1 MKRIFGTGVALITPF
16 NEDKTI
22 DYTSLEKLINKVTE
36 GGIDFLVVLG
46 TTGEATSINE
56 SEKNELINFIVKL
69 NNKRLPLV
77 LGLGGNNTNKL
88 INEINNTDL
97 SNFDAILSVTPYYNK
112 PSQKGLYHHYAEISK
127 SSTIPIILYN
137 VPSRTGV
144 NMSPEITIQLAN
156 DFKNIISIKE
166 ASGDI
171 NQIKYILKNKPKN
184 FDVLSGDDGLTFE
197 IIQNGGAGV
206 ISVIGQSN
214 PVEFSSLVK
223 FTLNG
228 KLSDAKR
235 EARWVWWAGQ
245 GTARTATFLVVLLL
259 TIWAPRST
267 LHAHRVMAG
276 GAVRDKACKRGSS
289 PDSSESLGRG

>member
-1 MKRIFGTGVALITPF
+1 MKRISGTGVALITPF

-22 DYTSLEKLINKVTE
+22 DYTSLDKLINKVIE

-56 SEKNELINFIVKL
+56 SEKKELINFIVKL

-77 LGLGGNNTNKL
+77 LGIGGNNTNKL
-88 INEINNTDL
+88 IKEINNTDL
-97 SNFDAILSVTPYYNK
+97 SYFDAILSVTPYYNK
-112 PSQKGLYHHYAEISK
+112 PSQKGLYYHYAQISK
-127 SSTIPIILYN
+127 SSPIPIILYN

-166 ASGDI
+166 ACGDI

-184 FDVLSGDDGLTFE
+184 FDVLSGDDGLTLE
-197 IIQNGGAGV
+197 IIKNGGAGV

-214 PVEFSSLVK
+214 PEEFSSLVK
-223 FTLNG
+223 FALNG
-228 KLSDAKR
+228 KLSDAKLLHDKLYGLYHYLYS
-235 EARWVWWAGQ
+235 EGNPSGVKAFLSLQ
-245 GTARTATFLVVLLL
+245 GVCKNYLRLPLVP
-259 TIWAPRST
+259 I
-267 LHAHRVMAG
+267 
-276 GAVRDKACKRGSS
+276 
-289 PDSSESLGRG
+289 SSELFNDFKIYLSNEVN

>member
-22 DYTSLEKLINKVTE
+22 DYTSLEKLINKVIE

-88 INEINNTDL
+88 IKEINNTDL
-97 SNFDAILSVTPYYNK
+97 SDFDAILSVTPYYNK

-127 SSTIPIILYN
+127 SSPIPIILYN

-184 FDVLSGDDGLTFE
+184 FDVLSGDDGLTLE

-223 FTLNG
+223 FALNG
-228 KLSDAKR
+228 KLSDAKLLHDKLYGIYHYLYS
-235 EARWVWWAGQ
+235 EGNPSGVKAFLSLQ
-245 GTARTATFLVVLLL
+245 GVCKNYLRLPLVP
-259 TIWAPRST
+259 I
-267 LHAHRVMAG
+267 
-276 GAVRDKACKRGSS
+276 SS
-289 PDSSESLGRG
+289 KLFNDFKIYLANEVN

>member
-22 DYTSLEKLINKVTE
+22 DYPSFEKLINKVIE

-88 INEINNTDL
+88 IKEINNTDL

-112 PSQKGLYHHYAEISK
+112 PSQKGLYHHYSEISK
-127 SSTIPIILYN
+127 SSPIPIILYN

-184 FDVLSGDDGLTFE
+184 FDVLSGDDGLTLE

-223 FTLNG
+223 FALNG
-228 KLSDAKR
+228 KLSDAKLLHDKLYGLYHYLYS
-235 EARWVWWAGQ
+235 EGNPSGVKALLSLQ
-245 GTARTATFLVVLLL
+245 GVCKNYLRLPLVPMSNKLFNDFKIYLANEVN
-259 TIWAPRST
+259 
-267 LHAHRVMAG
+267 
-276 GAVRDKACKRGSS
+276 
-289 PDSSESLGRG
+289 

>member
-22 DYTSLEKLINKVTE
+22 DYTSLEKLINKVIL

-88 INEINNTDL
+88 IKEINNTDL
-97 SNFDAILSVTPYYNK
+97 SDFDAILSVTPYYNK

-127 SSTIPIILYN
+127 SSPIPIILYN

-156 DFKNIISIKE
+156 DFKNILSIKE

-184 FDVLSGDDGLTFE
+184 FDVLSGDDGLTLE

-223 FTLNG
+223 FALNG
-228 KLSDAKR
+228 KLSDAKLLHDKLYGLYHYLYS
-235 EARWVWWAGQ
+235 EGNPSGVKAFLSLQ
-245 GTARTATFLVVLLL
+245 GVCKNYLRLPLV
-259 TIWAPRST
+259 P
-267 LHAHRVMAG
+267 M
-276 GAVRDKACKRGSS
+276 SS
-289 PDSSESLGRG
+289 KLFNDFKIYLANEVN

>member
-22 DYTSLEKLINKVTE
+22 DYSSLEKLINKVIK

-46 TTGEATSINE
+46 TTGEATSINK

-88 INEINNTDL
+88 IKEINNTDL

-127 SSTIPIILYN
+127 SSPIPIILYN

-144 NMSPEITIQLAN
+144 NLSPEITIQLAN

-184 FDVLSGDDGLTFE
+184 FDVLSGDDGLTLE

-214 PVEFSSLVK
+214 PEEFSSLVK
-223 FTLNG
+223 FALNG
-228 KLSDAKR
+228 KLSDAKLLHDKLYGLYHYLYS
-235 EARWVWWAGQ
+235 EGNPSGVKAFLSLQ
-245 GTARTATFLVVLLL
+245 GICKNYLRLPL
-259 TIWAPRST
+259 API
-267 LHAHRVMAG
+267 
-276 GAVRDKACKRGSS
+276 SS
-289 PDSSESLGRG
+289 KLFNDFKIYLANEVN

>member
-1 MKRIFGTGVALITPF
+1 MKRISGTGVALITPF

-22 DYTSLEKLINKVTE
+22 DYSSLDKLLNKVIE

-56 SEKNELINFIVKL
+56 TEKKELINFIVKL

-77 LGLGGNNTNKL
+77 LGIGGNNTNKL
-88 INEINNTDL
+88 IKEINNTDL
-97 SNFDAILSVTPYYNK
+97 SDFDAILSVTPYYNK

-127 SSTIPIILYN
+127 SCPIPIILYN
-137 VPSRTGV
+137 VPSRTGI
-144 NMSPEITIQLAN
+144 NMSPETTIQLAN

-184 FDVLSGDDGLTFE
+184 FDVLSGDDGLTLE

-214 PVEFSSLVK
+214 PEEFSSLVK
-223 FTLNG
+223 FALNG
-228 KLSDAKR
+228 KLSDAKILH
-235 EARWVWWAGQ
+235 EKLYGLYHYLYSEGNPSGVKAFLSLQ
-245 GTARTATFLVVLLL
+245 GVCKNYLRLPLVP
-259 TIWAPRST
+259 I
-267 LHAHRVMAG
+267 
-276 GAVRDKACKRGSS
+276 
-289 PDSSESLGRG
+289 SSELFNDFKIYLANEVN

>member
-127 SSTIPIILYN
+127 SSPIPIILYN

-184 FDVLSGDDGLTFE
+184 FDVLSGDDGLTLE
-197 IIQNGGAGV
+197 IIQNGGVGV

-223 FTLNG
+223 FALNG
-228 KLSDAKR
+228 KLSDAKLIHDKLYGLYHYLYS
-235 EARWVWWAGQ
+235 EGNPSGVKAFLSLQ
-245 GTARTATFLVVLLL
+245 GVCKNYLRLPLVP
-259 TIWAPRST
+259 I
-267 LHAHRVMAG
+267 
-276 GAVRDKACKRGSS
+276 SS
-289 PDSSESLGRG
+289 KLFNDFKIYLANEVN

>member
-22 DYTSLEKLINKVTE
+22 DYPSLEKLINKVIE

-56 SEKNELINFIVKL
+56 SEKNELINFIIKL

-88 INEINNTDL
+88 IKEINNTDL
-97 SNFDAILSVTPYYNK
+97 SDFDAILSVTPYYNK
-112 PSQKGLYHHYAEISK
+112 PSQKGLYYHYAEISK
-127 SSTIPIILYN
+127 SSPIPIILYN

-184 FDVLSGDDGLTFE
+184 FDVLSGDDGLTLE
-197 IIQNGGAGV
+197 IIQNGGVGV

-223 FTLNG
+223 FALNG
-228 KLSDAKR
+228 KLSDAKLLHDKLYGLYHYLYS
-235 EARWVWWAGQ
+235 EGNPSGVKAFLSLQ
-245 GTARTATFLVVLLL
+245 GVCKNYLRLPLV
-259 TIWAPRST
+259 P
-267 LHAHRVMAG
+267 M
-276 GAVRDKACKRGSS
+276 
-289 PDSSESLGRG
+289 SSELFNDFKIYLSNEVN

>member
-22 DYTSLEKLINKVTE
+22 DYPSLEKLINKVIE

-69 NNKRLPLV
+69 NNKRIPLV

-88 INEINNTDL
+88 IKEINNTDL
-97 SNFDAILSVTPYYNK
+97 SDFDAILSVTPYYNK

-127 SSTIPIILYN
+127 SSPIPIILYN

-184 FDVLSGDDGLTFE
+184 FDVLSGDDGLTLE
-197 IIQNGGAGV
+197 IIQNGGVGV

-223 FTLNG
+223 FALNG
-228 KLSDAKR
+228 KLSAAKLLHDKLYGLYHYLYS
-235 EARWVWWAGQ
+235 EGNPSGVKAFLSLQ
-245 GTARTATFLVVLLL
+245 GVCKNYLRLPLV
-259 TIWAPRST
+259 P
-267 LHAHRVMAG
+267 M
-276 GAVRDKACKRGSS
+276 
-289 PDSSESLGRG
+289 SSELFNDFKIYLSNEVN

>member
-1 MKRIFGTGVALITPF
+1 MIK
-16 NEDKTI
+16 
-22 DYTSLEKLINKVTE
+22 
-36 GGIDFLVVLG
+36 
-46 TTGEATSINE
+46 
-56 SEKNELINFIVKL
+56 
-69 NNKRLPLV
+69 
-77 LGLGGNNTNKL
+77 
-88 INEINNTDL
+88 EINNTDL
-97 SNFDAILSVTPYYNK
+97 SDFDAILSVTPYYNK

-127 SSTIPIILYN
+127 SSPIPIILYN

-184 FDVLSGDDGLTFE
+184 FDVLSGDDGLTLE

-223 FTLNG
+223 FALNG
-228 KLSDAKR
+228 KLSDAKLLHDKLYGLYHYLYS
-235 EARWVWWAGQ
+235 EGNPSGVKAFLSLQ
-245 GTARTATFLVVLLL
+245 GVCKNYLRLPLV
-259 TIWAPRST
+259 P
-267 LHAHRVMAG
+267 M
-276 GAVRDKACKRGSS
+276 SS
-289 PDSSESLGRG
+289 KLFNDFKIYLANEVN

>member
-1 MKRIFGTGVALITPF
+1 MKRISGTGVALITPF

-22 DYTSLEKLINKVTE
+22 DYTSLDKLINKVIE

-56 SEKNELINFIVKL
+56 SEKKELINFIVKL

-77 LGLGGNNTNKL
+77 LGIGGNNTNKL
-88 INEINNTDL
+88 IKEINNTNL
-97 SNFDAILSVTPYYNK
+97 SDFDAILSVTPYYNK

-127 SSTIPIILYN
+127 SSPIPIILYN

-184 FDVLSGDDGLTFE
+184 FDVLSGDDVLTLE

-214 PVEFSSLVK
+214 PEEFSSLVK
-223 FTLNG
+223 FALNG
-228 KLSDAKR
+228 KLSDAKILHDKLYGLYHYLYS
-235 EARWVWWAGQ
+235 EGNPSGVKAFLSLQ
-245 GTARTATFLVVLLL
+245 GVCKNYLRLPLVP
-259 TIWAPRST
+259 I
-267 LHAHRVMAG
+267 
-276 GAVRDKACKRGSS
+276 
-289 PDSSESLGRG
+289 SSELFNDFKIYLANEVN

>member
-1 MKRIFGTGVALITPF
+1 MKRISGTGVALITPF
-16 NEDKTI
+16 NKDKTI
-22 DYTSLEKLINKVTE
+22 DYTSLDKLINKVIE

-56 SEKNELINFIVKL
+56 SEKKELINFIVKL

-77 LGLGGNNTNKL
+77 LGIGGNNTNKL
-88 INEINNTDL
+88 IKEINNTDL
-97 SNFDAILSVTPYYNK
+97 SDFDAILSVTPYYNK

-127 SSTIPIILYN
+127 SSPIPIILYN
-137 VPSRTGV
+137 VPSRTGI
-144 NMSPEITIQLAN
+144 NMSPETTIQLAN

-184 FDVLSGDDGLTFE
+184 FDVLSGDDGLTLE

-214 PVEFSSLVK
+214 PEEFSSLVK
-223 FTLNG
+223 FALNG
-228 KLSDAKR
+228 KLSDAKLIHDKLYGLYHYLYS
-235 EARWVWWAGQ
+235 EGNPSGVKAFLSLQ
-245 GTARTATFLVVLLL
+245 GVCKNYLRLPLVP
-259 TIWAPRST
+259 I
-267 LHAHRVMAG
+267 
-276 GAVRDKACKRGSS
+276 
-289 PDSSESLGRG
+289 SSELFNDFKIYLANEVN

>member
-1 MKRIFGTGVALITPF
+1 LITPF

-22 DYTSLEKLINKVTE
+22 DYPSLEKLINKVIE

-56 SEKNELINFIVKL
+56 SEKNELINFIIKL

-88 INEINNTDL
+88 IKEINNTDL
-97 SNFDAILSVTPYYNK
+97 SDFDAILSVTPYYNK

-127 SSTIPIILYN
+127 SSPIPIILYN

-171 NQIKYILKNKPKN
+171 NQIKYILKNKPKS
-184 FDVLSGDDGLTFE
+184 FDVLSGDDGLTLE

-214 PVEFSSLVK
+214 PEEFSSLVK
-223 FTLNG
+223 FALNG
-228 KLSDAKR
+228 KLSDAKLLHDKLYGLYHYLYS
-235 EARWVWWAGQ
+235 EGNPSGVKAFLSLQ
-245 GTARTATFLVVLLL
+245 GVCKNYLRLPLV
-259 TIWAPRST
+259 P
-267 LHAHRVMAG
+267 M
-276 GAVRDKACKRGSS
+276 
-289 PDSSESLGRG
+289 SSELFNDFKIYLSNEVN

>member
-22 DYTSLEKLINKVTE
+22 DYTSLEKLINKVIE
-36 GGIDFLVVLG
+36 GGIDFLVILG

-56 SEKNELINFIVKL
+56 SEKNELISFIVKL

-77 LGLGGNNTNKL
+77 LGLGGNNTNNL
-88 INEINNTDL
+88 IKEINNIDL
-97 SNFDAILSVTPYYNK
+97 SDFDAILSVTPYYNK
-112 PSQKGLYHHYAEISK
+112 PSQMGLYHHYAEISK
-127 SSTIPIILYN
+127 SSPIPIILYN

-166 ASGDI
+166 ASGDL

-184 FDVLSGDDGLTFE
+184 FDVLSGDDGLTLE

-223 FTLNG
+223 FALNG
-228 KLSDAKR
+228 KLSDAKLLHNKLYGLYHYLYS
-235 EARWVWWAGQ
+235 EGNPSGVKAFLTLQ
-245 GTARTATFLVVLLL
+245 GVCKNYLRLPLVP
-259 TIWAPRST
+259 I
-267 LHAHRVMAG
+267 
-276 GAVRDKACKRGSS
+276 SS
-289 PDSSESLGRG
+289 KLFNDFKIYLANEVN

>member
-1 MKRIFGTGVALITPF
+1 MKRISGTGVALITPF

-22 DYTSLEKLINKVTE
+22 DYTSFDKLINKVIE

-46 TTGEATSINE
+46 TTGEASSINE
-56 SEKNELINFIVKL
+56 SEKKELINFVVKL

-77 LGLGGNNTNKL
+77 LGIGGNNTNKL
-88 INEINNTDL
+88 IKEINNTDL
-97 SNFDAILSVTPYYNK
+97 SDFDAILSVTPYYNK

-127 SSTIPIILYN
+127 SSPIPIILYN

-184 FDVLSGDDGLTFE
+184 FDVLSGDDGLTLE

-214 PVEFSSLVK
+214 PEEFSSLVK
-223 FTLNG
+223 LALNG
-228 KLSDAKR
+228 KLSDAKILHDKLYGLYHYLYS
-235 EARWVWWAGQ
+235 EGNPSGVKAFLSLQ
-245 GTARTATFLVVLLL
+245 GVCKNYLRLPLVP
-259 TIWAPRST
+259 I
-267 LHAHRVMAG
+267 
-276 GAVRDKACKRGSS
+276 
-289 PDSSESLGRG
+289 SSELFNDFKIYLANEVN

>member
-1 MKRIFGTGVALITPF
+1 MKKIFGTGDALITPF

-22 DYTSLEKLINKVTE
+22 DYSSLEKLINKVTE
-36 GGIDFLVVLG
+36 GGINFLVVLG

-88 INEINNTDL
+88 IKEINNTDL

-112 PSQKGLYHHYAEISK
+112 PSQMGLYHHYAEISK
-127 SSTIPIILYN
+127 SSPIPIILYN

-184 FDVLSGDDGLTFE
+184 FDVLSGDDGLTLE

-223 FTLNG
+223 FALNG
-228 KLSDAKR
+228 KLSDAKLLHNKLYGLYHYLYS
-235 EARWVWWAGQ
+235 EGNPSGIKAFLTLQ
-245 GTARTATFLVVLLL
+245 GVCKNYLRLPLVP
-259 TIWAPRST
+259 I
-267 LHAHRVMAG
+267 
-276 GAVRDKACKRGSS
+276 SS
-289 PDSSESLGRG
+289 KLFNDFKIYLANEVN

>member
-1 MKRIFGTGVALITPF
+1 MKRISGTGVALITPF

-22 DYTSLEKLINKVTE
+22 DYTSLDKLINKVIE

-56 SEKNELINFIVKL
+56 SEKKELINFIVKL

-77 LGLGGNNTNKL
+77 LGIGGNNTNKL
-88 INEINNTDL
+88 IKEINNTDL
-97 SNFDAILSVTPYYNK
+97 SDFDAILSVTPYYNK
-112 PSQKGLYHHYAEISK
+112 PSQNGLYHHYAEISK
-127 SSTIPIILYN
+127 SSPIPIILYN

-144 NMSPEITIQLAN
+144 NMSPETTIQLAN

-214 PVEFSSLVK
+214 PEEFSSLVK
-223 FTLNG
+223 FALNG
-228 KLSDAKR
+228 KLSDAKILHDKLYGLYHYLYS
-235 EARWVWWAGQ
+235 EGNPSGVKALLSLQ
-245 GTARTATFLVVLLL
+245 GVCKNYLRLPLVP
-259 TIWAPRST
+259 I
-267 LHAHRVMAG
+267 
-276 GAVRDKACKRGSS
+276 
-289 PDSSESLGRG
+289 SSELFNDFKIYLANEVN

>member
-1 MKRIFGTGVALITPF
+1 MKRISGTGVALITPF
-16 NEDKTI
+16 NEDKSI
-22 DYTSLEKLINKVTE
+22 DYTSLDKLINKVIE

-56 SEKNELINFIVKL
+56 TEKKELINFIVKL

-77 LGLGGNNTNKL
+77 LGIGGNNTNKL
-88 INEINNTDL
+88 IKEINNTDL
-97 SNFDAILSVTPYYNK
+97 SDFDAILSVTPYYNK

-127 SSTIPIILYN
+127 YSPIPIILYN

-144 NMSPEITIQLAN
+144 NMSPETTIQLAN

-184 FDVLSGDDGLTFE
+184 FDVLSGDDGLTLE
-197 IIQNGGAGV
+197 IIQNGGTGV

-214 PVEFSSLVK
+214 PEEFSSLVK
-223 FTLNG
+223 FALNG
-228 KLSDAKR
+228 KLSDAKILHDR
-235 EARWVWWAGQ
+235 LYGLYHYLYSEGNPSGVKAFLSLQ
-245 GTARTATFLVVLLL
+245 GVCKNYLRLPLVP
-259 TIWAPRST
+259 I
-267 LHAHRVMAG
+267 
-276 GAVRDKACKRGSS
+276 
-289 PDSSESLGRG
+289 SSELFNDFKIYLANEVN

>member
-127 SSTIPIILYN
+127 SSPIPIILYN

-144 NMSPEITIQLAN
+144 NLSPEITIQLAN

-171 NQIKYILKNKPKN
+171 NQIKYILKNKPKS

-223 FTLNG
+223 FALND
-228 KLSDAKR
+228 KLSDAKLLHDKLYGLYHYLYS
-235 EARWVWWAGQ
+235 EGNPSGVKAFLSLQ
-245 GTARTATFLVVLLL
+245 GVCKNYLRLPLVP
-259 TIWAPRST
+259 I
-267 LHAHRVMAG
+267 
-276 GAVRDKACKRGSS
+276 SS
-289 PDSSESLGRG
+289 KLFNDFKIYLANEVN

>member
-1 MKRIFGTGVALITPF
+1 MKRISGTGVALITPF

-22 DYTSLEKLINKVTE
+22 DYSSLDKLLNKVIE

-56 SEKNELINFIVKL
+56 FEKKELINFIVKL

-77 LGLGGNNTNKL
+77 LGIGGNNTNKL
-88 INEINNTDL
+88 IKEINNTDL
-97 SNFDAILSVTPYYNK
+97 SDFDAILSVTPYYNK
-112 PSQKGLYHHYAEISK
+112 PSQNGLYHHYAEISK
-127 SSTIPIILYN
+127 SSPIPIILYN
-137 VPSRTGV
+137 VPSRTGI
-144 NMSPEITIQLAN
+144 NMSPETTIQLAN

-184 FDVLSGDDGLTFE
+184 FDVLSGDDGLTLE

-214 PVEFSSLVK
+214 PEEFSSLVK
-223 FTLNG
+223 FALNG
-228 KLSDAKR
+228 KLSDAKILHDKLYGLYHYLYS
-235 EARWVWWAGQ
+235 EGNPSGVKAFLSLQ
-245 GTARTATFLVVLLL
+245 GVCKNYLRLPLVP
-259 TIWAPRST
+259 I
-267 LHAHRVMAG
+267 
-276 GAVRDKACKRGSS
+276 
-289 PDSSESLGRG
+289 SSELFNDFKIYLANEVN

>member
-22 DYTSLEKLINKVTE
+22 DYPSLEKLINKVIE

-77 LGLGGNNTNKL
+77 LGLGGNNTNRL
-88 INEINNTDL
+88 IKEINNTDL
-97 SNFDAILSVTPYYNK
+97 SDFDAILSVTPYYNK

-127 SSTIPIILYN
+127 TSPIPIILYN

-144 NMSPEITIQLAN
+144 NLSPEITIQLAN

-184 FDVLSGDDGLTFE
+184 FDVLSGDDGLTLE
-197 IIQNGGAGV
+197 IIQNGGVGV

-223 FTLNG
+223 FALNG
-228 KLSDAKR
+228 KLSAAKILHDKLYGLYHYLYS
-235 EARWVWWAGQ
+235 EGNPSGVKAFLSLQ
-245 GTARTATFLVVLLL
+245 GVCKNYLRLPLV
-259 TIWAPRST
+259 P
-267 LHAHRVMAG
+267 M
-276 GAVRDKACKRGSS
+276 
-289 PDSSESLGRG
+289 SSELFNDFKIYLSNEVN

>member
-22 DYTSLEKLINKVTE
+22 DYTSLEKLINKVIE
-36 GGIDFLVVLG
+36 GGVDFLVILG

-88 INEINNTDL
+88 IKEINNTDL
-97 SNFDAILSVTPYYNK
+97 SDFDAILSVTPYYNK
-112 PSQKGLYHHYAEISK
+112 PSQMGLYHHYAEISK
-127 SSTIPIILYN
+127 SSPIPIILYN

-166 ASGDI
+166 ASGDL

-184 FDVLSGDDGLTFE
+184 FDVLSGDDGLTLE

-223 FTLNG
+223 FALNG
-228 KLSDAKR
+228 KLSDAKLLHNKLYGLYHYLYS
-235 EARWVWWAGQ
+235 EGNPSGVKAFLTLQ
-245 GTARTATFLVVLLL
+245 GVCKNYLRLPLVP
-259 TIWAPRST
+259 I
-267 LHAHRVMAG
+267 
-276 GAVRDKACKRGSS
+276 SS
-289 PDSSESLGRG
+289 KLFNDFKIYLANEVN

>member
-22 DYTSLEKLINKVTE
+22 DYSSLEKLINKVIK

-46 TTGEATSINE
+46 TTGEATSINK

-88 INEINNTDL
+88 IKEINNTDL

-112 PSQKGLYHHYAEISK
+112 PSQKGLYHHYAEISN
-127 SSTIPIILYN
+127 SSPIPIILYN

-144 NMSPEITIQLAN
+144 NLSPEITIQLAN

-184 FDVLSGDDGLTFE
+184 FDVLSGDDGLTLE
-197 IIQNGGAGV
+197 IIQNGGSGV

-214 PVEFSSLVK
+214 PEEFSSLVK
-223 FTLNG
+223 FASNG
-228 KLSDAKR
+228 KLSDAKLLHDKLYGLYHYLYS
-235 EARWVWWAGQ
+235 EGNPSGVKAFLSLQ
-245 GTARTATFLVVLLL
+245 GICKNYLRLPLVP
-259 TIWAPRST
+259 I
-267 LHAHRVMAG
+267 
-276 GAVRDKACKRGSS
+276 SS
-289 PDSSESLGRG
+289 KLFNDFKTYLSNEVN

>member
-22 DYTSLEKLINKVTE
+22 DYPSLEKLINKVIE

-88 INEINNTDL
+88 IKEINNTDL
-97 SNFDAILSVTPYYNK
+97 SDFDAILSVTPYYNK

-127 SSTIPIILYN
+127 SSPIPIILYN

-166 ASGDI
+166 ASGDL

-184 FDVLSGDDGLTFE
+184 FDVLSGDDGLTLE

-223 FTLNG
+223 FALNG
-228 KLSDAKR
+228 KLSDAKLLHNKLYGLYHYLYS
-235 EARWVWWAGQ
+235 EGNPSGVKAFLTLQ
-245 GTARTATFLVVLLL
+245 GVCKNYLRLPLVP
-259 TIWAPRST
+259 I
-267 LHAHRVMAG
+267 
-276 GAVRDKACKRGSS
+276 SS
-289 PDSSESLGRG
+289 KLFNDFKIYLANEVN

>member
-1 MKRIFGTGVALITPF
+1 MKRISGTGVALITPF
-16 NEDKTI
+16 NEDKSI
-22 DYTSLEKLINKVTE
+22 DYTSLDKLINKAIE

-56 SEKNELINFIVKL
+56 SEKKELINFIVKL

-77 LGLGGNNTNKL
+77 LGIGGNNTNKL
-88 INEINNTDL
+88 IKEINNTDL
-97 SNFDAILSVTPYYNK
+97 SDFDAILSVTPYYNK

-127 SSTIPIILYN
+127 YSPIPIILYN

-144 NMSPEITIQLAN
+144 NMSPETTIQLAN

-184 FDVLSGDDGLTFE
+184 FDVLSGDDGLTLE

-214 PVEFSSLVK
+214 PEEFSSLVK
-223 FTLNG
+223 FALNG
-228 KLSDAKR
+228 KLSDAKILHDKLYGLYHYLYS
-235 EARWVWWAGQ
+235 EGNPSGVKAFLSLQ
-245 GTARTATFLVVLLL
+245 GVCKNYLRLPLVP
-259 TIWAPRST
+259 I
-267 LHAHRVMAG
+267 
-276 GAVRDKACKRGSS
+276 
-289 PDSSESLGRG
+289 SSELFNDFKIYLANEVN

>member
-1 MKRIFGTGVALITPF
+1 MKRISGTGVALITPF

-22 DYTSLEKLINKVTE
+22 DYTSLDKLINKVIE

-77 LGLGGNNTNKL
+77 LGIGGNNTNKL
-88 INEINNTDL
+88 IKEINNTDL
-97 SNFDAILSVTPYYNK
+97 SDFDAILSVTPYYNK
-112 PSQKGLYHHYAEISK
+112 PSQNGLYHHYAEISK
-127 SSTIPIILYN
+127 SSPIPIILYN
-137 VPSRTGV
+137 VPSRTGI
-144 NMSPEITIQLAN
+144 NMSPETTIQLAN

-184 FDVLSGDDGLTFE
+184 FDVLSGDDGLTLE

-214 PVEFSSLVK
+214 PEEFSSLVK
-223 FTLNG
+223 FALNG
-228 KLSDAKR
+228 KLSDAKILHDKLYGLYHYLYSEGNPSGVKAFLSLQGVCKNYLRLPLVPISR
-235 EARWVWWAGQ
+235 ELFNDFKIYLANEVN
-245 GTARTATFLVVLLL
+245 
-259 TIWAPRST
+259 
-267 LHAHRVMAG
+267 
-276 GAVRDKACKRGSS
+276 
-289 PDSSESLGRG
+289 

>member
-22 DYTSLEKLINKVTE
+22 DYSSLKKLINKVIK

-46 TTGEATSINE
+46 TTGEATSINK
-56 SEKNELINFIVKL
+56 SEKNELINFIVKI

-88 INEINNTDL
+88 IKEINTTDL
-97 SNFDAILSVTPYYNK
+97 SDFDAILSVTPYYNK

-127 SSTIPIILYN
+127 SSPIPIILYN

-184 FDVLSGDDGLTFE
+184 FDVLSGDDGLTLE
-197 IIQNGGAGV
+197 IIQNGGVGV

-223 FTLNG
+223 FALNG
-228 KLSDAKR
+228 KLSDAKLLHDKLYGLYHYLYS
-235 EARWVWWAGQ
+235 EGNPSGVKAFLSLQ
-245 GTARTATFLVVLLL
+245 GVCKNYLRLPLV
-259 TIWAPRST
+259 P
-267 LHAHRVMAG
+267 M
-276 GAVRDKACKRGSS
+276 
-289 PDSSESLGRG
+289 SSELFNDFKIYLANEVN

>member
-1 MKRIFGTGVALITPF
+1 LITPF

-127 SSTIPIILYN
+127 SSPIPIILYN

-184 FDVLSGDDGLTFE
+184 FDVLSGDDGLTLE

-223 FTLNG
+223 FALNG
-228 KLSDAKR
+228 KLSDAKLVHDKLYGLYHYLYS
-235 EARWVWWAGQ
+235 EGNPSGVKA
-245 GTARTATFLVVLLL
+245 FLSLQNV
-259 TIWAPRST
+259 
-267 LHAHRVMAG
+267 
-276 GAVRDKACKRGSS
+276 CKNYLRLPLVPISS
-289 PDSSESLGRG
+289 KLFNDFKIYLANEVN

>member
-1 MKRIFGTGVALITPF
+1 MKRISGTGVALITPF

-22 DYTSLEKLINKVTE
+22 DYTSLDKLINKVIE

-56 SEKNELINFIVKL
+56 SEKKELINFVVKL

-77 LGLGGNNTNKL
+77 LGIGGNNTNKL
-88 INEINNTDL
+88 IEEINNTDL

-112 PSQKGLYHHYAEISK
+112 PSQKGLYYHYAEISK
-127 SSTIPIILYN
+127 SSPIPIILYN
-137 VPSRTGV
+137 VPSRTGI
-144 NMSPEITIQLAN
+144 NMRPEITIQLAN
-156 DFKNIISIKE
+156 DFNNIISIKE

-184 FDVLSGDDGLTFE
+184 FDVLSGDDGLTLE

-214 PVEFSSLVK
+214 PEEFSSLVK
-223 FTLNG
+223 FALNG
-228 KLSDAKR
+228 KLSDAKLLHDKLYGLYHYLYS
-235 EARWVWWAGQ
+235 EGNPSGVKAFLSLQ
-245 GTARTATFLVVLLL
+245 GVCKNYLRLPLVP
-259 TIWAPRST
+259 I
-267 LHAHRVMAG
+267 
-276 GAVRDKACKRGSS
+276 
-289 PDSSESLGRG
+289 SSELFNDFKIYLSNEVN

>member
-22 DYTSLEKLINKVTE
+22 DYPSLEKLINKVIE

-112 PSQKGLYHHYAEISK
+112 PSQMGLYHHYAEISK
-127 SSTIPIILYN
+127 SSPIPIILYN

-184 FDVLSGDDGLTFE
+184 FDVLSGDDGLTLE

-214 PVEFSSLVK
+214 PEEFSSLVK
-223 FTLNG
+223 FALNG
-228 KLSDAKR
+228 KLSDAKLIHDKLYGLYHYLYS
-235 EARWVWWAGQ
+235 EGNPSGVKAFLSLQ
-245 GTARTATFLVVLLL
+245 GVCKNYLRLPLV
-259 TIWAPRST
+259 P
-267 LHAHRVMAG
+267 M
-276 GAVRDKACKRGSS
+276 
-289 PDSSESLGRG
+289 SSELFNDFKIYLANEVN

>member
-22 DYTSLEKLINKVTE
+22 DYSSLEKLINKVIK

-46 TTGEATSINE
+46 TTGEATSINK

-88 INEINNTDL
+88 IKEINNTDL

-127 SSTIPIILYN
+127 SSPIPIILYN

-184 FDVLSGDDGLTFE
+184 FDVLSGDDGLTLE

-223 FTLNG
+223 FALNG
-228 KLSDAKR
+228 KLSDAKLIHDKLYGLYHYLYS
-235 EARWVWWAGQ
+235 EGNPSGVKAFLSLQ
-245 GTARTATFLVVLLL
+245 GVCKNYLRLPLV
-259 TIWAPRST
+259 P
-267 LHAHRVMAG
+267 M
-276 GAVRDKACKRGSS
+276 
-289 PDSSESLGRG
+289 SSELFNDFKIYLSNEVN

>member
-97 SNFDAILSVTPYYNK
+97 SDFDAILSVTPYYNK

-127 SSTIPIILYN
+127 SSPIPIILYN

-184 FDVLSGDDGLTFE
+184 FDVLSGDDGLTLE

-223 FTLNG
+223 FALNG
-228 KLSDAKR
+228 KLSDAKLLHDKLYGLYHYLYS
-235 EARWVWWAGQ
+235 EGNPSGVKAFLSLQ
-245 GTARTATFLVVLLL
+245 GVCKNYLRLPLVP
-259 TIWAPRST
+259 I
-267 LHAHRVMAG
+267 
-276 GAVRDKACKRGSS
+276 SS
-289 PDSSESLGRG
+289 KLFNDFKIYLANEVN

>member
-22 DYTSLEKLINKVTE
+22 DYPSLEKLINKVIE

-88 INEINNTDL
+88 IKEINNTDL

-127 SSTIPIILYN
+127 SSPIPIILYN

-184 FDVLSGDDGLTFE
+184 FDVLSGDDGLTLE

-214 PVEFSSLVK
+214 PEEFSSLVK
-223 FTLNG
+223 FALNG
-228 KLSDAKR
+228 KLSDAKLLHDKLYGLYHYLYS
-235 EARWVWWAGQ
+235 EGNPSGVKAFLSLQ
-245 GTARTATFLVVLLL
+245 GVCKNYLRLPLV
-259 TIWAPRST
+259 P
-267 LHAHRVMAG
+267 M
-276 GAVRDKACKRGSS
+276 
-289 PDSSESLGRG
+289 SSELFNDFKIYLANEVN

>member
-1 MKRIFGTGVALITPF
+1 MKRISGTGVALITPF

-22 DYTSLEKLINKVTE
+22 DYTSLDKLINKVIE

-46 TTGEATSINE
+46 TTGEATSIND
-56 SEKNELINFIVKL
+56 SEKKELINFIVKL

-77 LGLGGNNTNKL
+77 LGIGGNNTNKL
-88 INEINNTDL
+88 IKEINNTDL
-97 SNFDAILSVTPYYNK
+97 SDFDAILSVTPYYNK
-112 PSQKGLYHHYAEISK
+112 PSQNGLYHHYAEISK
-127 SSTIPIILYN
+127 SSPIPIILYN

-184 FDVLSGDDGLTFE
+184 FDVLSGDDGLTLE

-214 PVEFSSLVK
+214 PEEFSSLVK
-223 FTLNG
+223 FALNG
-228 KLSDAKR
+228 KLSDAKILHDKLYGLYHYLYS
-235 EARWVWWAGQ
+235 EGNPSGVKAFLSLQ
-245 GTARTATFLVVLLL
+245 GVCKNYLRLPLVP
-259 TIWAPRST
+259 I
-267 LHAHRVMAG
+267 
-276 GAVRDKACKRGSS
+276 
-289 PDSSESLGRG
+289 SSELFNDFKIYLANEVN